1 MCQSLRMVT
10 LLVRLVAS
18 RVLRAGAAI
27 AFAAAVSFA
36 SPAHASHRMLV
47 VSIDGLRPDVA
58 MRADMPALRSLMQ
71 RGSFTFFCATT
82 DTAVTLPSHF
92 SMFTGV
98 PPEKHG
104 ITYNA
109 DPKAGDALR
118 PQWPTLFALA
128 HRAGLSTAMSAGKSK
143 FSVLV
148 DTLNLDWNF
157 VPPAGTHSVD
167 SLVASAAVEIIRSHR
182 PQLLFVHLPS
192 VDVTGHAKGWGS
204 PEQIREASG
213 ADRAMGRVLR
223 ALQKAG
229 LIDSTRIIVSSD
241 HGGAALGHG
250 GLDARSH
257 FIPWIL
263 AGPGVRQ
270 NYDLTRVPGL
280 RVRTEDTFAT
290 SAAWLGVPIEKPVDG
305 RAVTEA
311 EDSTSTSR

>member
-1 MCQSLRMVT
+1 MLT
-10 LLVRLVAS
+10 LPEGLVAH
-18 RVLRAGAAI
+18 RVLRACAAI
-27 AFAAAVSFA
+27 ALAAAVSFT
-36 SPAHASHRMLV
+36 SPARASHRMLV
-47 VSIDGLRPDVA
+47 VSVDGLRPDVA
-58 MRADMPALRSLMQ
+58 MRADMPALR
-71 RGSFTFFCATT
+71 TFYCATT

-109 DPKAGDALR
+109 DPKPGEAVAPR
-118 PQWPTLFALA
+118 WPTLFALA
-128 HRAGLSTAMSAGKSK
+128 HRAGMTTGMSAGKSK
-143 FSVLV
+143 FSALV

-167 SLVASAAVEIIRSHR
+167 SLVASAAVEIIRKHR

-204 PEQIREASG
+204 PEQLTEASG
-213 ADRAMGRVLR
+213 ADRALGRVLR

-229 LIDSTRIIVSSD
+229 VMDSTRIIVSAD

-250 GLDARSH
+250 GIDARSH
-257 FIPWIL
+257 FIPWVL
-263 AGPGVRQ
+263 AGPGVRA

-290 SAAWLGVPIEKPVDG
+290 SAAWLGLEIKKPVDG

-311 EDSTSTSR
+311 EALPDTSAR

>member
-1 MCQSLRMVT
+1 MMPLT
-10 LLVRLVAS
+10 LLALVRRALIAVACLV
-18 RVLRAGAAI
+18 VLGAAG
-27 AFAAAVSFA
+27 V
-36 SPAHASHRMLV
+36 AHASHRMLV

-58 MRADMPALRSLMQ
+58 MRADMPALRSLMA

-109 DPKAGDALR
+109 DPKPGEAIV

-128 HRAGLSTAMSAGKSK
+128 HRAGFSTGMSAGKSK

-157 VPPAGTHSVD
+157 VPSPGTHSVD
-167 SLVASAAVEIIRSHR
+167 SLVAEAACRMIEVHR
-182 PQLLFVHLPS
+182 PQVLFVHLPS

-204 PEQIREASG
+204 PEQVAEAAS
-213 ADRAMGRVLR
+213 ADRALARVLR
-223 ALQKAG
+223 SLKKAG
-229 LIDSTRIIVSSD
+229 LIDSTRIIISAD
-241 HGGAALGHG
+241 HGGAVRGHG

-257 FIPWIL
+257 FIPWII

-270 NYDLTRVPGL
+270 DYDLTRVPQL
-280 RVRTEDTFAT
+280 KVRTEDTFAT
-290 SAAWLGVPIEKPVDG
+290 SCAWLGIAIEKPVDG
-305 RAVTEA
+305 RAVTEVEA
-311 EDSTSTSR
+311 PPDTATR